1 MFNMLVTT
9 HRHMETEAREE
20 ITFLLGEFGDNAPE
34 ISCSGLSGLLTC
46 KTSLDPLEVVQ
57 KIKKIVQ
64 DDPWKVR
71 YVLRLIPIDIV
82 VNTDLLDIKNAA
94 KELANSI
101 GKNETFR
108 ITVEKRRS
116 NIHSNEIIETIAT
129 VIDRKVSLE
138 KHDWVVLVQVIG
150 KDTGISVI
158 KPDHIFSAV
167 KVKRESPQ

>member
-1 MFNMLVTT
+1 MLVTT

-20 ITFLLGEFGDNAPE
+20 INLLLEEFGDNVPE
-34 ISCSGLSGLLTC
+34 INNSGLSGLLTC
-46 KTSLDPLEVVQ
+46 KTSLDPLDVVQ

-82 VNTDLLDIKNAA
+82 VNTDLIDIKNAA
-94 KELANSI
+94 KDLANRIDQSQ
-101 GKNETFR
+101 TFR
-108 ITVEKRRS
+108 VTVEKRS
-116 NIHSNEIIETIAT
+116 SKIHSNEIIEAIAT

-138 KHDWVVLVQVIG
+138 KHDWVILVEVIG
-150 KDTGISVI
+150 KETGVSVI
-158 KPDHIFSAV
+158 KPENIFSAV

>member
-1 MFNMLVTT
+1 MLVTT

-20 ITFLLGEFGDNAPE
+20 INLLLEEFGDNVSE
-34 ISCSGLSGLLTC
+34 INNSGLSGLLTC
-46 KTSLDPLEVVQ
+46 KTSLDPLDVVQ

-82 VNTDLLDIKNAA
+82 VNTDLIDIKNAA
-94 KELANSI
+94 KDLANRIDQSQ
-101 GKNETFR
+101 TFR
-108 ITVEKRRS
+108 VTVEKRS
-116 NIHSNEIIETIAT
+116 SKIHSNEIIEAIAT

-138 KHDWVVLVQVIG
+138 KHDWVILVEVIG
-150 KDTGISVI
+150 KETGVSVI
-158 KPDHIFSAV
+158 KPENIFSAV

>member
-1 MFNMLVTT
+1 MLVTT

-20 ITFLLGEFGDNAPE
+20 ISFLLGEFGDEAPE
-34 ISCSGLSGLLTC
+34 INYSGLSGLLTC
-46 KTSLDPLEVVQ
+46 KTSLDPLEAVQ

-82 VNTDLLDIKNAA
+82 VNTDLVDIKNAA
-94 KELANSI
+94 KDLANRM

-116 NIHSNEIIETIAT
+116 NIHSSEIIEAIAT

-138 KHDWVVLVQVIG
+138 KHDWVILIQVIG
-150 KDTGISVI
+150 QETGISVI
-158 KPDHIFSAV
+158 RPDNVFSAV
-167 KVKRESPQ
+167 KIKRESP

>member
-1 MFNMLVTT
+1 MLVTT
-9 HRHMETEAREE
+9 FRHMETEARDE
-20 ITFLLGEFGDNAPE
+20 INFLLEEFGDNAPE
-34 ISCSGLSGLLTC
+34 IKYSGLSGLLTC

-71 YVLRLIPIDIV
+71 YVLRLIPIDMV
-82 VNTDLLDIKNAA
+82 VNTDLVDIKNAT
-94 KELANSI
+94 KDLADRM
-101 GKNETFR
+101 GRNETFR

-116 NIHSNEIIETIAT
+116 NIHSSEIIEAIAT

-138 KHDWVVLVQVIG
+138 KHDWVILVEVVD
-150 KDTGISVI
+150 KETGISVI

-167 KVKRESPQ
+167 KEKRESPQ